1 MSEKEIIRSHT
12 KEIYGEYEK
21 RTRKSQELYERARRF
36 LPGGN
41 TRTTIFWNPHPIYFS
56 RGKGFNIYDLDGNTY
71 LDFLG
76 NYTSLIHGHAHPKIL
91 EAIRNSIEHGT
102 AAHLPTENEVRL
114 AELMCNRFRSVK
126 RIRFSN
132 SGTEATMN
140 ALRVARAYTGKDKIM
155 KAEGAYHGT
164 HLWAEVSHH
173 PDINNVG
180 PDDNPNS
187 VPESG
192 TPTSIAK
199 DVIIYPF
206 NNQEITERILRKHKE
221 DLAAVIVEPVMRT
234 MPPRDGFL
242 DFLREI
248 TSENNI
254 LLVFD
259 EVICARVSSG
269 GAQERYGVAPDLTA
283 FGKVFGGGLPF
294 GAFGG
299 REDVMEFSNP
309 TRESSIDHGG
319 TFNAN
324 PVTMAAG
331 IVATEMLTSEAIHRI
346 NSLGDVQRK
355 GMERTLE
362 ELNITAQL
370 TGIGS
375 YLQMHFT
382 HEDVKDFRSSARAKN
397 SLNAPLYISLL
408 NNGISAAPRIMTA
421 LSTPMSAGEIDTFTD
436 AFRKS
441 MERIRPLIKQ
451 IAPNLIVG

>member
-1 MSEKEIIRSHT
+1 
-12 KEIYGEYEK
+12 
-21 RTRKSQELYERARRF
+21 
-36 LPGGN
+36 
-41 TRTTIFWNPHPIYFS
+41 
-56 RGKGFNIYDLDGNTY
+56 
-71 LDFLG
+71 
-76 NYTSLIHGHAHPKIL
+76 
-91 EAIRNSIEHGT
+91 
-102 AAHLPTENEVRL
+102 LPTENEVRL